1 MLLPFGQSRPL
12 SLFLFTIAA
21 SGERKTTVDN
31 EACAPVH
38 RYEERLR
45 EDFRAA
51 CDQHRARGLAW
62 ESQRKRIETNRVMD
76 FAGQAAELERLGA
89 MPEKPMAPFLT
100 TGDLTLEGLA
110 RIWANARPSLGVF
123 TAEGGTFTGG
133 HGMSEDNKLRTA
145 AALSE
150 LWDGKPVKRLRASD
164 GVTILA
170 GRRLS
175 LHVQVQPEAGAAF
188 LADRVL
194 RDQGFLSRV
203 LVAAPKSRAGD
214 RLFREPKA
222 DDLAEL
228 HAYTERVRAI
238 FESPD
243 NTDASGRE
251 LRLGLLK
258 MTHEAASIWRSFF
271 DEVEAEA
278 REDGRFGGLRDFA
291 SKAAE
296 HAARIAGV
304 VSIYRERGPTAVTP
318 GDMRTGVELVRW
330 YLGEGDRLARTA
342 RTDPR
347 LLAARSVL
355 TWMSGQDGDYLH
367 FRALL
372 RNGPHALRNKEAAD
386 MALGILEQHR
396 WLRKVGGRAAHL
408 RHELWLAC
416 RFFGLR
422 RRLGRIGMAGRGRS
436 RRGRQE
442 SRRQISPSPSSDG
455 RPPTAVAP
463 SAGSSR
469 PTPSRVTTIPA
480 RAFGYAWNVWS
491 SEAFSSEVETG
502 SHEENASRRK

>member
-1 MLLPFGQSRPL
+1 MRIDIEKTESSDPPLPLFPPLPDGEAYPLTALGPLGRPARALAEVTQCAPAIAAHAVLAACSLAAQSKADVLLPFGQSRPL

-38 RYEERLR
+38 RFEERLR
-45 EDFRAA
+45 DDFRAA
-51 CDQHRARGLAW
+51 SDQHRARSLAW
-62 ESQRKRIETNRVMD
+62 ESQRKRIETNRVID
-76 FAGQAAELERLGA
+76 FQGQAAELERLGA

-100 TGDLTLEGLA
+100 TGDLTIEGLA

-133 HGMSEDNKLRTA
+133 HGMGDDNKLRTA

-175 LHVQVQPEAGAAF
+175 LHVQVQPEAAAAF

-222 DDLAEL
+222 DDIEEL

-243 NTDASGRE
+243 KTDASGRE
-251 LRLGLLK
+251 LRPSLLK
-258 MTHEAASIWRSFF
+258 MTYEAASIWRSFF
-271 DEVEAEA
+271 DEVEEEA
-278 REDGRFGGLRDFA
+278 REEGRFGGLRDFA

-372 RNGPHALRNKEAAD
+372 RNGPHSLRNKEAAD

-396 WLRKVGGRAAHL
+396 WLRKVSDAPRTYAMSAGWRAA
-408 RHELWLAC
+408 
-416 RFFGLR
+416 F
-422 RRLGRIGMAGRGRS
+422 
-436 RRGRQE
+436 
-442 SRRQISPSPSSDG
+442 
-455 RPPTAVAP
+455 
-463 SAGSSR
+463 SA
-469 PTPSRVTTIPA
+469 
-480 RAFGYAWNVWS
+480 
-491 SEAFSSEVETG
+491 
-502 SHEENASRRK
+502 

>member
-1 MLLPFGQSRPL
+1 MRIDIEKTESSDPPLPLFPPLPDGEAYPLTALGPLGRPARALADVTQCAPAIAAHAVLAACSLAAQSKADVLLPFGQSRPL

-51 CDQHRARGLAW
+51 SDQHRARSLAW

-100 TGDLTLEGLA
+100 TGDLTIEGLA
-110 RIWANARPSLGVF
+110 RIWANARPWLGVF

-214 RLFREPKA
+214 RLFREPRA

-228 HAYTERVRAI
+228 HAYAERVRSI
-238 FESPD
+238 FNSPD
-243 NTDASGRE
+243 NADASGRE
-251 LRLGLLK
+251 LRPGLLK

-304 VSIYRERGPTAVTP
+304 VSIYRERGPTAVAP

-355 TWMSGQDGDYLH
+355 TWMSGQDGDYLLH
-367 FRALL
+367 FELL
-372 RNGPHALRNKEAAD
+372 RNGPTRAAQQGGGGHGARHSRTTQVAAEGLRS
-386 MALGILEQHR
+386 
-396 WLRKVGGRAAHL
+396 AAHL
-408 RHELWLAC
+408 RHERGLAC
-416 RFFGLR
+416 RF
-422 RRLGRIGMAGRGRS
+422 
-436 RRGRQE
+436 
-442 SRRQISPSPSSDG
+442 
-455 RPPTAVAP
+455 
-463 SAGSSR
+463 SA
-469 PTPSRVTTIPA
+469 
-480 RAFGYAWNVWS
+480 
-491 SEAFSSEVETG
+491 
-502 SHEENASRRK
+502 